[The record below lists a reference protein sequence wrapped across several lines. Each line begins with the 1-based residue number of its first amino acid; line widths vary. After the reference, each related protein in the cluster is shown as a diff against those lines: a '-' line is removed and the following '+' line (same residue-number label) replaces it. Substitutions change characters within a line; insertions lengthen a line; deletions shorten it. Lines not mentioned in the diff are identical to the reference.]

1 LPRESQEG
9 YRGVFELTDVGAA
22 QADPA
27 TGRFLHVNSKMCEIT
42 GYSEEELL
50 GMTFLEITHPEDRQ
64 EDFERFRRMVRGEV
78 PEYSAEK
85 RYVDKDGRVMWV
97 SVNARVLRNE
107 IGQPLRT
114 VAVIQI
120 TERKRAEE
128 GLQSQLDPIR
138 TTETDGE
145 GPEEVRILLVEDHAS
160 FRQAAAIVFERETEF
175 TVVGQA
181 GSLAEARQML
191 DGVDVAIIDLGLPDG
206 YGGELIKELRT
217 VNSHVIALVLTASI
231 DRVEIARAAEF
242 GAAGILHKSA
252 DMNEVVNAVRR
263 LRAGETLLPL
273 EEVVE
278 LLRFAGSQRDQEY
291 EARQA
296 IAQLTSREKEVLQA
310 LAEGLDGEEIAQR
323 LRISTKTERNHIASI
338 FAKLG
343 VHSRLQALVFALRYG
358 VVDIPR

>member
-1 LPRESQEG
+1 M
-9 YRGVFELTDVGAA
+9 FELTGVGAA
-22 QADPA
+22 QADPT
-27 TGRFLHVNSKMCEIT
+27 TGRFRHVNSKMCEIT

-50 GMTFLEITHPEDRQ
+50 GMTFLEITHPDDRQ
-64 EDFERFRRMVRGEV
+64 ENFEGFQQAVHGGA
-78 PEYSAEK
+78 PEYEVEK
-85 RYVDKDGRVMWV
+85 RYVRKDGQVVWV

-114 VAVIQI
+114 VAVIQDI
-120 TERKRAEE
+120 TERKRAEKA
-128 GLQSQLDPIR
+128 LQSRLGLTR

-160 FRQAAAIVFERETEF
+160 FRQAAATVLELETEF

-181 GSLAEARQML
+181 GSLAEARQVL

-217 VNSHVIALVLTASI
+217 VNPHAIALVLTASI

-252 DMNEVVNAVRR
+252 DMDEVVNAVRR
-263 LRAGETLLPL
+263 LWAGETLLPL

-278 LLRFAGSQRDQEY
+278 LLRFAGSQRDQEH

-296 IAQLTSREKEVLQA
+296 ITQLTPREKEVLQA

>member
-1 LPRESQEG
+1 M
-9 YRGVFELTDVGAA
+9 FELTGVGAA
-22 QADPA
+22 QADPT

-50 GMTFLEITHPEDRQ
+50 GMTFAEITHHDDRQ

-85 RYVDKDGRVMWV
+85 RYVDKDGRVVWV

-114 VAVIQI
+114 VAVIQDI

-128 GLQSQLDPIR
+128 ALQSQLELAR
-138 TTETDGE
+138 TTETDDGE
-145 GPEEVRILLVEDHAS
+145 GREEVRILLVEDHAS
-160 FRQAAAIVFERETEF
+160 FRQAAATVFQLETEF

-217 VNSHVIALVLTASI
+217 VNPHAIALVLTASI

-252 DMNEVVNAVRR
+252 DMDEVVNAVRR
-263 LRAGETLLPL
+263 LWAGETLLPL

-278 LLRFAGSQRDQEY
+278 LLRFAGSQRDQEH

-296 IAQLTSREKEVLQA
+296 IAQLTPREREVLQA
-310 LAEGLDGEEIAQR
+310 LAEGLDGEEIAQL